1 MNLRPL
7 LAAGAAL
14 GLLLTAAP
22 AYAAGDAEIDHVETT
37 KDGTVRMLV
46 SVPGLPAGVAADL
59 DSVAVTVDGKPVESN
74 AKSVQGGTIDRTT
87 ILAIDASGS
96 MRGDRFTAAKA
107 AAQTYLESAPTD
119 VSIGLVA
126 FSEKV
131 EVLAEPTTDHGAVS
145 AMVDEL
151 KLGGGTIL
159 YDGVIA
165 AVQAS
170 GTKGARRVLVLSDGA
185 DTSDTPI
192 EDAVA
197 AAKASGVQ
205 FDAVALEQSASA
217 RKRLDQITGA
227 AGGTV
232 IPAGEPDALTALFK
246 TQADELSKQVL
257 VQFTPPKGTGSEVS
271 LAVSLTADGA
281 GYTDSALARLADLD
295 KGAATTP
302 DNGPRQVAAPAP
314 LVDRRGLLVGGGALA
329 VGLAGVLV
337 LLLLGRKKE
346 SLAERQLAHYST
358 NGPAAMAPVPTAS
371 PSVRQSAVALAETL
385 VKGDFE
391 SRLSK
396 RLIAG
401 GVSLTAAEW
410 LLTHAGIVIVATM
423 VGFVVGPVGLVL
435 GFALGAVVP
444 WLYLGIKGS
453 RRVRSF
459 NGQLAET
466 LQLISGGLSAG
477 LSLPQAV
484 DTVVREG
491 ADPMAGEMRRALIEQ
506 RLGVD
511 VEDALQGIADRM
523 DSDDFAWVVI
533 AIRIQREVGGNL
545 AELLLTVAATLR
557 EREYLRRQVKVL
569 SAEGRFSAYILGGL
583 PPMFAAYLALVRP
596 EYLQPLHTTPIGW
609 AMTVTATVMI
619 LAGGFWLSRVV
630 KVEV

>member
-7 LAAGAAL
+7 LAAAAAL
-14 GLLLTAAP
+14 GLLLTSAP
-22 AYAAGDAEIDHVETT
+22 GYAAGSAEIDHVETT
-37 KDGTVRMLV
+37 KNGAVRMLV
-46 SVPGLPAGVAADL
+46 SVPGLPTGIAADL
-59 DSVAVTVDGKPVESN
+59 DSVAVTVDGKPVEAT
-74 AKSVQGGTIDRTT
+74 AKSVRGGTIDRTT

-126 FSEKV
+126 FSAKV

-145 AMVDEL
+145 ALVDEL
-151 KLGGGTIL
+151 TLGGGTIL

-170 GTKGARRVLVLSDGA
+170 GTEGARRVLVLSDGA

-197 AAKASGVQ
+197 AAKKSGVQ
-205 FDAVALEQSASA
+205 LDAVALEQSAGA

-246 TQADELSKQVL
+246 TQADELAKQVL
-257 VQFTPPKGTGSEVS
+257 VQFTPPKGTGSEAS

-281 GYTDSALARLADLD
+281 AYTDSALARLADLD
-295 KGAATTP
+295 QAATP
-302 DNGPRQVAAPAP
+302 DDGPRQVAAPAP

-329 VGLAGVLV
+329 VGLAGVLALV
-337 LLLLGRKKE
+337 LLSGKKE

-358 NGPAAMAPVPTAS
+358 NGPAAAPVPTAS

-410 LLTHAGIVIVATM
+410 LLTHAGIVVVATM

-435 GFALGAVVP
+435 GFVLGAVVP

-453 RRVRSF
+453 RRVRAF

-523 DSDDFAWVVI
+523 DSDDFGWVVI

-596 EYLQPLHTTPIGW
+596 EYLEPLYTTPIGW
-609 AMTVTATVMI
+609 AMSVAATVMI